1 MPPRKHYADPDHD
14 KGTRCHGCTKF
25 DALGQSR
32 RLLSVNR
39 LHPKLGCDGGCDLV
53 AQAQQEK

>member
-1 MPPRKHYADPDHD
+1 
-14 KGTRCHGCTKF
+14 
-25 DALGQSR
+25 LGNRGAS
-32 RLLSVNR
+32 LLSVNR